1 MANIIGSVGRFFNAA
16 NEKADQ
22 LTSIAKGALCIP
34 SIVSGLPDL
43 GKGLVSNLA
52 ATATS
57 ILSQATSL
65 VSSLVIG
72 SIGSAVNRITGSIT
86 GVLNTVTGLV
96 ASVAG
101 VVKQTQE
108 FADGLKAR
116 VNDVKDFSANKE
128 NCNFAAASLLNCI
141 TTQALGSVT
150 AKGAVDIAKGASTID
165 SFANNVSNQITSVT
179 GPINRT
185 INKSVQEVNRA
196 ERMISKSSLY

>member
-1 MANIIGSVGRFFNAA
+1 MANIISSVGRFFNAA

-34 SIVSGLPDL
+34 SIVAGLPDM
-43 GKGLVSNLA
+43 GKSLVTNLA
-52 ATATS
+52 ANATS

-72 SIGSAVNRITGSIT
+72 SIGSAVNRITGSVT
-86 GVLNTVTGLV
+86 GLLNTVTGLV

-101 VVKQTQE
+101 VVKQTKE
-108 FADGLKAR
+108 FAEGLRDR
-116 VNDVKDFSANKE
+116 VTDVKDFSADKE

-141 TTQALGSVT
+141 TAEALSNVT

-165 SFANNVSNQITSVT
+165 SFANNISNNITSAS
-179 GPINRT
+179 GAINRT

-196 ERMISKSSLY
+196 ERMISKSDLF